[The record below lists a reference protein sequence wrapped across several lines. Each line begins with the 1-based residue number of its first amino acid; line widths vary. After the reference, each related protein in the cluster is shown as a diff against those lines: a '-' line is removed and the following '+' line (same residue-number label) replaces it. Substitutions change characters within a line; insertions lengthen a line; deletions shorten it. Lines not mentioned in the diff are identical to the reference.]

1 MFKQL
6 LLSII
11 LTVALQNQ
19 AWSATYDFSDDT
31 ATADFGQSFS
41 SPDSENTINIS
52 GGIIG
57 DGSGTV
63 NFSNDKWNFNVTG
76 GNIGSEL
83 ELIFGSGLTT
93 VSINNAI
100 LEDISSINIGTNSQ
114 SSVVIGDTSAA
125 NFGMNSKIIMNN
137 PNQQISLHDGTYN
150 YPIIKGSG
158 KVFIKDDLTYM
169 GSLGQED
176 SILSSLS
183 IDANKTLTLA
193 DAFVYAKNLEGNG
206 IIDLGSGNNVYM
218 YQDLSVNTVNGSG
231 STVYFLADGSSD
243 TAISNISSSNLA
255 IAAIE
260 IGDENHDKLVNLNSS
275 NLTASYIHINSR
287 GTFNLG
293 NTEKTLN
300 ITNSGEFLV
309 LDGATLDLRKGTHTI
324 SAIDNSSDNYF
335 SFKIG
340 SSDPAEPKSNTIA
353 LTVNGNQAGELVI
366 NCVGSLT
373 DGCTAMVTVED
384 GTKLKVTYL
393 GGLSKGE
400 HIFDIIDA
408 SGSVNTNYDINA
420 IADAN
425 ITAVDANG
433 NSVKTSKLTF
443 ATSVGDNLD
452 KLILTITKLSDPI
465 APIFNRPDLNSSY
478 NVILA
483 IGDNATGKLASL

>member
-1 MFKQL
+1 
-6 LLSII
+6 
-11 LTVALQNQ
+11 
-19 AWSATYDFSDDT
+19 
-31 ATADFGQSFS
+31 
-41 SPDSENTINIS
+41 
-52 GGIIG
+52 
-57 DGSGTV
+57 
-63 NFSNDKWNFNVTG
+63 
-76 GNIGSEL
+76 
-83 ELIFGSGLTT
+83 
-93 VSINNAI
+93 
-100 LEDISSINIGTNSQ
+100 
-114 SSVVIGDTSAA
+114 
-125 NFGMNSKIIMNN
+125 
-137 PNQQISLHDGTYN
+137 
-150 YPIIKGSG
+150 
-158 KVFIKDDLTYM
+158 
-169 GSLGQED
+169 
-176 SILSSLS
+176 
-183 IDANKTLTLA
+183 
-193 DAFVYAKNLEGNG
+193 
-206 IIDLGSGNNVYM
+206 M

-483 IGDNATGKLASL
+483 IGDNATGKLASFKSYIDDIVEQIDNAQNVNVSSASIQTNSISSIGILSVSKTAGELTVELESALDSITTQNDNSLNRNAFNNVVNSADVISNRLNLARNNNLIVSTNLVSNLFHKSNYPSNLSENI